1 MNMKTEIEETL
12 LRPVCG
18 GWDRGF
24 LESVLEQISKGKT
37 LSAKQKNTLVK
48 ILERNDEVSQVV
60 HDNWSTEYEK
70 DHKIDAKVLAEYHTL
85 QPYYRE
91 MARDILN
98 DRVPERVKFLRMFNN
113 KYSRKVIVEY
123 EKTPKYSMGDF
134 ISPRASFIGFKN
146 AEAESSFTYPSARKS
161 VERFSRTGGFIIE
174 IKKEIYSHAKG
185 AKRYRILPIGETIP
199 LIIEERFIKLNRHR
213 RG

>member
-1 MNMKTEIEETL
+1 MIMKAEIKQTL

-37 LSAKQKNTLVK
+37 LSPKQKDTLAKV
-48 ILERNDEVSQVV
+48 LGRNDELSQVV

-70 DHKIDAKVLAEYHTL
+70 NHKTHARILAEYHSV

-91 MARDILN
+91 MAKDILN
-98 DRVPERVKFLRMFNN
+98 DHVPERAKFLRMFDN
-113 KYSRKVIVEY
+113 KYSKKVIAEY
-123 EKTPKYSMGDF
+123 EKEPKYSMGDF
-134 ISPRASFIGFKN
+134 VSPRASFVGFRN
-146 AEAESSFTYPSARKS
+146 AEAASSIAHPAVRKS
-161 VERFSRTGGFIIE
+161 VERFSRTGGFVIE

-199 LIIEERFIKLNRHR
+199 LIVEERFIKLNRHKK
-213 RG
+213 

>member
-1 MNMKTEIEETL
+1 MKIEIEQTL

-37 LSAKQKNTLVK
+37 LSPKQRGTLAKVLG
-48 ILERNDEVSQVV
+48 RNDELSQVV

-70 DHKIDAKVLAEYHTL
+70 NHKTQARVLAEYHSV

-91 MARDILN
+91 MAKDILN
-98 DRVPERVKFLRMFNN
+98 DHVPERAKFLRMFDN
-113 KYSRKVIVEY
+113 KYSKKVIAEY
-123 EKTPKYSMGDF
+123 EKEPKYSMGDF
-134 ISPRASFIGFKN
+134 VSPRASFVGFRN
-146 AEAESSFTYPSARKS
+146 AEAASSIAHPAVRKS
-161 VERFSRTGGFIIE
+161 VERFSRTGGFVIE

-185 AKRYRILPIGETIP
+185 AKRYS
-199 LIIEERFIKLNRHR
+199 KLNRHKK
-213 RG
+213 

>member
-1 MNMKTEIEETL
+1 MIMKAEIKQTL

-24 LESVLEQISKGKT
+24 LESVLEQMSKGKT
-37 LSAKQKNTLVK
+37 LSVKQKDTLAKV
-48 ILERNDEVSQVV
+48 LGRNDELSQVV

-70 DHKIDAKVLAEYHTL
+70 NHKTHARILAEYHSV

-91 MARDILN
+91 MAKDILN
-98 DRVPERVKFLRMFNN
+98 DHVPERAKFLRMFDN
-113 KYSRKVIVEY
+113 KYSKKVIAEY
-123 EKTPKYSMGDF
+123 KKEPKYSMGDF
-134 ISPRASFIGFKN
+134 VSPRASFVGFRN
-146 AEAESSFTYPSARKS
+146 AEAASSIAHPAVRKS

-199 LIIEERFIKLNRHR
+199 LIVEERFIKLNRHKK
-213 RG
+213 

>member
-1 MNMKTEIEETL
+1 MIMKAEIKQTL

-37 LSAKQKNTLVK
+37 LSPKQKDTLAKV
-48 ILERNDEVSQVV
+48 LGRNDELSQVV

-70 DHKIDAKVLAEYHTL
+70 NHKTHARVLAEYHSV

-91 MARDILN
+91 MAKDILN
-98 DRVPERVKFLRMFNN
+98 DHVPERAKFLRMFDN
-113 KYSRKVIVEY
+113 KYSKKVIAEY
-123 EKTPKYSMGDF
+123 EKEPKYSMGDF
-134 ISPRASFIGFKN
+134 VSPRASFVGFRN
-146 AEAESSFTYPSARKS
+146 AEAASSIAHPAVRKS
-161 VERFSRTGGFIIE
+161 VERFSRTGGFVIE

-199 LIIEERFIKLNRHR
+199 LIVEERFIKLNRHKK
-213 RG
+213 